1 MKINFTSVKTWL
13 KKLTYIILFINFACG
28 QTMDEKTQKLLDNEL
43 LQQSQVK
50 DFETLMNKSETK
62 SNAKY
67 LYALFQVEF
76 KKLTGQFYSITTSFD
91 FDEVDK
97 LNATQQLQINKEH
110 QTYLSKLRS
119 RDLLT
124 EKEFLYFQNKI
135 NNEDF
140 FHKLQLMLSI
150 IDKVSSNEHMNP
162 DKLKL
167 FVDELKSK
175 QIITSNYDKLLTA
188 IEQEKLQNPIDFLNY
203 CDKAIIINENDF
215 PAEPAQYLERMHQK
229 TASIFPE
236 LAFTNFEFQ
245 IVLDSTISDAD
256 SKFYNFVVTLTSNG
270 KKYKQKSS
278 YHLYSPSKNKYFGNK
293 IDQQE
298 YYKIFNKILADFQS
312 PYRLHEVKTYQGNAV
327 DWKTFGIIAL
337 TKEQAASLQRSH
349 DFLMPS
355 YENFKNS
362 LNTTKIEQ
370 AIEEYKKIGL
380 LAHLSNEQIDNAKEK
395 VALEENN
402 TLNDVLM
409 AFPDVIY
416 SFDTELAN
424 LQDPYAE
431 LISAYKKIAHNDFNP
446 TDIADNFNNN
456 TTKKVKLKFKL
467 GKKAYEKSF
476 KIDSDWIDSDFF
488 SFIDS
493 VVKKEKL
500 KGQFYQ
506 LYTGGQEASVIY
518 LTTKQ
523 YNYLRTNKLLLFGD
537 EEYAEEE

>member
-1 MKINFTSVKTWL
+1 MTF
-13 KKLTYIILFINFACG
+13 
-28 QTMDEKTQKLLDNEL
+28 MDK
-43 LQQSQVK
+43 
-50 DFETLMNKSETK
+50 METK

-76 KKLTGQFYSITTSFD
+76 KRLTGTFYSSPGIHLSFG
-91 FDEVDK
+91 DEKPNPVK
-97 LNATQQLQINKEH
+97 QQQINQEFR
-110 QTYLSKLRS
+110 TYLSKLRS
-119 RDLLT
+119 CDLLT

-135 NNEDF
+135 NSGNF
-140 FHKLQLMLSI
+140 FHKFQFMLSM
-150 IDKVSSNEHMNP
+150 IDKVTSNEYMNP

-167 FVDELKSK
+167 FADKLKSK
-175 QIITSNYDKLLTA
+175 QIITSHYDKLLIA
-188 IEQEKLQNPIDFLNY
+188 IEQEKLQKPIDFLNY
-203 CDKAIIINENDF
+203 CDKSIIINENDF

-229 TASIFPE
+229 TASIIPE
-236 LAFTNFEFQ
+236 LTFTNFEFQ
-245 IVLDSTISDAD
+245 IVLDSTISDVD

-298 YYKIFNKILADFQS
+298 YYKIFNKILADLQS

-337 TKEQAASLQRSH
+337 TKEQATSLQRSH

-409 AFPDVIY
+409 VFPDVIY

-456 TTKKVKLKFKL
+456 TTNKVKLKFKL

-476 KIDSDWIDSDFF
+476 KIDSDWIDSNFF
-488 SFIDS
+488 SFIDT
-493 VVKKEKL
+493 VVKKENL
-500 KGQFYQ
+500 KSQFYQ
-506 LYTGGQEASVIY
+506 LYTGDQGASIIY
-518 LTTKQ
+518 LTAKQ
-523 YNYLRTNKLLLFGD
+523 YHYLRTNKLLLFGD